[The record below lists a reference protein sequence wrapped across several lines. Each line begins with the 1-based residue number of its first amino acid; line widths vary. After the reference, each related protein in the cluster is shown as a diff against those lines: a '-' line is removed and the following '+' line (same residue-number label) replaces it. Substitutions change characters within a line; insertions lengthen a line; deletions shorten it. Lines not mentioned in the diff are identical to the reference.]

1 MGLELD
7 IILSSLLGRGR
18 MLFQGRMI
26 ARHRNQYNNTQRQS
40 TGSSSNNHNNNNN
53 SIHKSTGKILPKNVD
68 IDGKPIIEKSIFSV
82 GTSHISHTNNNSLS
96 SKGKGG
102 SISSANDMLYHFM
115 TDWKSQY
122 ILLIEINGKGMLIV
136 LDPYTHMVYSIV
148 HLDRVTGVSITITT
162 ITITTTASTTNIYST
177 LLLPYFPFIFSLI
190 SANFILNFPLFSPSY
205 SDDQ

>member
-7 IILSSLLGRGR
+7 IIVSSLLGRGR

-40 TGSSSNNHNNNNN
+40 TGSSSNNNHHHNNNNNN

-68 IDGKPIIEKSIFSV
+68 IDGKPIVEKSIFSI
-82 GTSHISHTNNNSLS
+82 GTNMHTSNSHSNTINSSS

-102 SISSANDMLYHFM
+102 SISNANDMLYHFM

-122 ILLIEINGKGMLIV
+122 ILLIEIHGKGMLIV
-136 LDPYTHMVYSIV
+136 LDPYTHMVCSIV
-148 HLDRVTGVSITITT
+148 HLDRVTGVSIIIITT
-162 ITITTTASTTNIYST
+162 ITITTTASTTYST
-177 LLLPYFPFIFSLI
+177 LFYPLFALISSYFPLI
-190 SANFILNFPLFSPSY
+190 
-205 SDDQ
+205 